1 MKKQISR
8 AILGLVAVLTL
19 AGGASAQGSRG
30 VEVYVPFDFVAGEKR
45 MPAGDYTVRRVRVD
59 SETALLIEGAGEGA
73 ASAVVLTSRG
83 DENPARAALTFRRHG
98 DRYFLAEVSMPGASS
113 VREAPKTGAERK
125 VERERAAQLKDDSA
139 AESKTVTVVGRVR

>member
-8 AILGLVAVLTL
+8 ALLGLVAVLTL
-19 AGGASAQGSRG
+19 AGAASAQSSRG

-59 SETALLIEGAGEGA
+59 SETALVIQGAGKGA
-73 ASAVVLTSRG
+73 AAVVLTNRG
-83 DENPARAALTFRRHG
+83 DENPTRAALTFRQHG

-113 VREAPKTGAERK
+113 VREAPKTGAERR
-125 VERERAAQLKDDSA
+125 VERELAAQSKADSA
-139 AESKTVTVVGRVR
+139 AESKTVTVVGRVQ